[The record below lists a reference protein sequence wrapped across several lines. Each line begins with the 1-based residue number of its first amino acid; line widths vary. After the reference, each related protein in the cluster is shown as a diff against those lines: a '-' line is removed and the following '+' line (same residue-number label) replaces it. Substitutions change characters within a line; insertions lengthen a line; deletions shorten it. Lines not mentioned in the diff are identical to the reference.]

1 MQNHDLWST
10 VTDQVIQKSQA
21 HSNRVS
27 TRRALNQRRETLVNM
42 LQSSVVPGSSSP
54 HASVQG
60 SASDATPPAG
70 GVSPQLP
77 RPPGIPTRRPI
88 RHFASIADY
97 LASFIT
103 LDDTD
108 TDLTPS
114 QADALAEKEAEVHM
128 RIDVL
133 RRAGRLTGKQSLRP
147 AQEPPLPSCHHD
159 MLIGHVL
166 LSSRLIR
173 DGAKARRAGA
183 RRVAKAIERFWET
196 LRTKGERDAK
206 EEERRMKKLAK
217 WTAGE
222 VRKKWR
228 VVEKVIEARHRE
240 VLQEE
245 QQMKGKRHLEMILE
259 HSTQMLGVRQEE
271 LGGRRR
277 GAGVGVA
284 GMSRE
289 GSQELGSE
297 ADEDAMSLDS
307 EGVEVDKED
316 EEEVEDEDL
325 EEEEGED
332 EDDAA
337 SSSMVFADQEDAD
350 AASVSEAPEEEDDG
364 EFVADAGAAVEDD
377 DETTLAMQDESS
389 DDDDELKGL
398 EDERDMPIELLMKK
412 YAAYRM
418 EEGDEL
424 EAEAETEAEA
434 EESEDEEEAETAAEK
449 SEPEPESGPEPEPIK
464 RQKRAARGKQS
475 SMSASA
481 ASSRPT
487 SPPPQPYTATG
498 RRRRRASNV
507 VGVVAP
513 AGPDPDAED
522 AEFHVA
528 KGEDGMDVD
537 VVVEEEEER
546 AMDADEE
553 ESGDDDEELEGLE
566 EDQDVPIEV
575 LLKRYG
581 YRLDE
586 EEGDREEEDEEDEVE
601 EQIEKEDKEEEV
613 VAKAEEEVGKEDAI
627 LVTPQPVM
635 QKHLE
640 RSLEDSVKDDDATE
654 DEDEVVFV
662 AMGEEKNKEEAIK
675 EEVAKPV
682 HRVIEKVEEV
692 KLKVIRNED
701 DENDEIDVDGGV
713 SDSEP
718 LPEVEVLDPDV
729 DMEDGETQQLQLQL
743 QLQMRMRMLIGSMAM
758 SGMGIG
764 LGMVDVPMRE
774 ADYDDENRT
783 VTDDEDEEESRRLVG
798 ETKEKKNE
806 DEEELGTMELIAT
819 VKSSD
824 KPTSDDAPSADSVAT
839 PPVGT
844 TLSSAAVKTRVPFLL
859 RGNLREYQHVGLDWL
874 ASLYNNGLNGILAD
888 EMGLGKTIQTIALL
902 AHLACERGVWG
913 PHLIVVPTSVMLNW
927 EMEFKRWLPG
937 FKILTYYGSPRER
950 KEKRVGWSK
959 DNSFHVCIT
968 SYQLVCQ
975 DQNIFRRKAWHFLIL
990 DEAHNI
996 KNFRSQRW
1004 QVLLN
1009 FNAYR
1014 RLLLTGTPLQN
1025 NLMELWSLL
1034 YFLMPNGVSQSM
1046 PIGFANQKEFQ
1057 DWFSHPVDRMIE
1069 NNQGMDDETRAAIQ
1083 RLHTVLRPYLLRR
1096 LKADVEKQMPL
1107 KYEHIVYC
1115 RLSKRQRFLYDDFM
1129 SRAKTRETLASGN
1142 FLSIINCLMQ
1152 LRKVCNH
1159 PDLFEVRPIV
1169 TSFSMSR
1176 AVHAD
1181 YEVKELLV
1189 RRRLLRVVDEA
1200 REKVDLPFMNL
1211 VLGETDEK
1219 MSRIAAESYDDV
1231 DTAQLF
1237 LRERNKHMGDA
1248 VEARGVAAQHAAN
1261 YYDLKQ
1267 HAKAMQ
1273 QRARQATARRWERM
1287 GYVNGWRCG
1296 KRPLYGLGL
1305 IDMCRNIGSKGCAD
1319 APVVAADPRRYLD
1332 YTNALASAV
1341 VSYKDRVGAGE
1352 EILKRYAF
1360 VTPKVVVRPPAIP
1373 AIASL
1378 PPEMQV
1384 ILRDRVEDI
1393 FHPIDVRLQIAFPDK
1408 WLLQFDC
1415 GKLQKLDG
1423 LLRDLKAGGHRALI
1437 FTQMTRVLDI
1447 LEIFLNIHGYRY
1459 LRLDGATKV
1468 EQRQFLTERFNND
1481 KKILVFILS
1490 TRSGGLGINLTGADT
1505 VVFYDSDWNP
1515 CMDHQC
1521 QDRCH
1526 RIGQTR
1532 DVHIYRF
1539 VTEFTIEENIY
1550 RKANQKRMLDNVV
1563 ITEGEFTTDYFQKI
1577 DWRDMLDPEDLPESV
1592 RERSETAAAGVDIE
1606 QALLAAEDESDAQAA
1621 RIARREMDLDVT
1633 EFAETTAPLPGVTD
1647 KPGGLNVDSPARLG
1661 AGDASARV
1669 LGALAAEGGPLSGT
1683 LPAVADDQEQVIGHV
1698 DEYMLR
1704 FAEREFGVYLGFGGL
1719 ANPDSSIAGIGA
1731 SAARG
1736 PTKPLVAGPAA
1747 PTIRSKSA
1755 SVPTS
1760 TISFSDLKERDEED
1774 ERSSVVNMSEFGG
1787 EEGVT
1792 DKEQEQQSQGGD
1804 ADQEEDDEEEDE
1816 EMEEQESDHSEA
1828 GESERVEDD

>member
-316 EEEVEDEDL
+316 EEEVR
-325 EEEEGED
+325 GGCGCGGGGRRRN
-332 EDDAA
+332 DAC
-337 SSSMVFADQEDAD
+337 
-350 AASVSEAPEEEDDG
+350 
-364 EFVADAGAAVEDD
+364 DAGRE
-377 DETTLAMQDESS
+377 Q
-389 DDDDELKGL
+389 
-398 EDERDMPIELLMKK
+398 
-412 YAAYRM
+412 
-418 EEGDEL
+418 
-424 EAEAETEAEA
+424 
-434 EESEDEEEAETAAEK
+434 
-449 SEPEPESGPEPEPIK
+449 
-464 RQKRAARGKQS
+464 
-475 SMSASA
+475 
-481 ASSRPT
+481 
-487 SPPPQPYTATG
+487 
-498 RRRRRASNV
+498 RRRRRAEGAGGRARHANRASN
-507 VGVVAP
+507 
-513 AGPDPDAED
+513 E
-522 AEFHVA
+522 E
-528 KGEDGMDVD
+528 GEDGMDVD

-575 LLKRYG
+575 LLKKYG

-729 DMEDGETQQLQLQL
+729 DMEDVETQQLQLQL
-743 QLQMRMRMLIGSMAM
+743 QLQMRMRMLI
-758 SGMGIG
+758 
-764 LGMVDVPMRE
+764 E

-824 KPTSDDAPSADSVAT
+824 KPASDDASSADSVAT